1 MTKRFLRDERG
12 STAIEYSL
20 IAVLIS
26 VAIIGGV
33 SLVGDEAS
41 RLFNTIQTN
50 VAASMN

>member
-1 MTKRFLRDERG
+1 MIKRFLRDERG

-20 IAVLIS
+20 IAALIS

-41 RLFNTIQTN
+41 RLFTAIQTA
-50 VAASMN
+50 VAASLN